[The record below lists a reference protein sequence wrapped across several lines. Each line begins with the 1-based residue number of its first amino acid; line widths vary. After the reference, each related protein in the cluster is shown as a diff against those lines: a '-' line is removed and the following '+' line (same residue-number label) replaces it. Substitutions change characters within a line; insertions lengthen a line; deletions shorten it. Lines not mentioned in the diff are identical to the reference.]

1 MYRALL
7 ALSLQAAAQ
16 TGADWP
22 SYGGTHAAWRY
33 STLDQINASNVAK
46 LTPAWAF
53 QTGDA
58 ENGLQATLIVIN
70 GVIYLSTSN
79 NWVMALDGASGQ
91 VIWEY
96 RYNLPQGRRLGYGKQ
111 NRGVAVGH
119 GLVFMGTADNHLV
132 AIDQKTGVE
141 SWRVNVAD
149 YRQCGCNITA
159 APIVVK
165 DLVVTGGTGG
175 DSAHRGMLTAFHAKT
190 GRLAWRFYVT
200 PGPGEKGNETWPGDS
215 WKLGGGAPWMTG
227 SFDPALNLIY
237 WGTGNAS
244 SDVNGAKRQGD
255 NLYTASIVAL
265 DADTGK
271 LKWHYQVVPHDV
283 WDFDAAYE
291 MILADVSI
299 KGRMRKTVML
309 PAKGG
314 YVYTLD
320 RVTGEFLS
328 AWKFAK
334 NVTWVSGITE
344 NGKLVGRREPE
355 LNKPITVCPS
365 VSGAKS
371 WNQAAWSPR
380 QGLLYVPVHE
390 MCNELISR
398 DDPATEGQVSTG
410 GTWRIVSPEGG
421 KAEGYIAAF
430 DASTGERKWTK
441 PVASWILASML
452 ATAGDLVFSGDPE
465 GNFFALDARTGARL
479 WSFSTGG
486 GHRGSAVTYSI
497 KGRQYVATPSGWG
510 SIAGAAHSARWPD
523 TPRPRAGSTLF
534 VFALPEVGK

>member
-1 MYRALL
+1 MYRAILV
-7 ALSLQAAAQ
+7 LSMQAAAQ

-33 STLDQINASNVAK
+33 STLDQINVANVAK

-58 ENGLQATLIVIN
+58 ENGLQATPIVIE

-79 NWVMALDGASGQ
+79 NWVIALDGASGR

-96 RYNLPQGRRLGYGKQ
+96 RYDLPQGKRLGYGKQ

-119 GLVFMGTADNHLV
+119 GLVFMGTADNHMV

-141 SWRVNVAD
+141 SWRVNVGD

-165 DLVVTGGTGG
+165 DLVVTGGMGG
-175 DSAHRGMLTAFHAKT
+175 DSAHRGSLTAFHART

-227 SFDPALNLIY
+227 SFDPVLNLIY

-244 SDVNGAKRQGD
+244 SDLNGSKRQGD

-265 DADTGK
+265 NADTGK
-271 LKWHYQVVPHDV
+271 LEWHYQVVPHDV

-291 MILADVSI
+291 MILADVPI

-314 YVYTLD
+314 YVFTVD

-328 AWKFAK
+328 AWRFAR
-334 NVTWVSGITE
+334 NVTWISGITE
-344 NGKLVGRREPE
+344 NGKLVGRRDPE

-365 VSGAKS
+365 VTGAKS

-380 QGLLYVPVHE
+380 QGLLYIPVHE
-390 MCNELISR
+390 LCNELIAR
-398 DDPATEGQVSTG
+398 DDQATEGQPSTG
-410 GTWRIVSPEGG
+410 GTWRIGPPDGG

-430 DASTGERKWTK
+430 DASTGERKWIK
-441 PVASWILASML
+441 PVVSWIMASML

-465 GNFFALDARTGARL
+465 GNFFALDARTGAPL
-479 WSFSTGG
+479 WSFPTGA

-497 KGRQYVATPSGWG
+497 KGRQYVATPTGWG
-510 SIAGAAHSARWPD
+510 SLVGATHGAMWPNS
-523 TPRPRAGSTLF
+523 PRPRAGSTLF
-534 VFALPEVGK
+534 VFALPERAE